1 MLGKIFGII
10 SIAAFLFGIISGN
23 VQFLGNAI
31 IDGASNAVTLT
42 ISLIGMMCLWSGILR
57 VLQDIGVIHKLKKIT
72 SPFLSFFF
80 PDAFRSGVGSDE
92 IAANVAA
99 NLLGVGNAATP
110 LALSAMKKLQSQNE
124 NPEYASRDMI
134 TLAVLNTSSVSLVP
148 STVIALL
155 RGAGSNN
162 PFRIIIPIWI
172 CSSVC
177 ALISLVVCR
186 LMGALDN
193 GRVNQKKYKYGNS
206 HDKCGNSLEETG

>member
-10 SIAAFLFGIISGN
+10 SIVAFLFGIISGN
-23 VQFLGNAI
+23 IGSLGNAI
-31 IDGASNAVTLT
+31 VDGASDAVSLT

-57 VLQDIGVIHKLKKIT
+57 VFQDVGVIHKLKKLA

-80 PDAFRSGVGSDE
+80 PDAFESGVGSDE

-110 LALSAMKKLQSQNE
+110 LALSAMKKLQSQNP

-155 RGAGSNN
+155 RGAGSKN
-162 PFRIIIPIWI
+162 PFRIIVPIWI

-177 ALISLVVCR
+177 ALMSLCLCR
-186 LMGALDN
+186 LMGTFD
-193 GRVNQKKYKYGNS
+193 GKTSK
-206 HDKCGNSLEETG
+206 HHKCHIKSERCKSG

>member
-10 SIAAFLFGIISGN
+10 SIVAFLFGIISGN
-23 VQFLGNAI
+23 IGSLGNAI
-31 IDGASNAVTLT
+31 VDGASDAVSLT

-57 VLQDIGVIHKLKKIT
+57 VFQDVGVIHKLKKLT

-80 PDAFRSGVGSDE
+80 PDAFESGVGSDE

-110 LALSAMKKLQSQNE
+110 LALSAMKKLQSQNP

-155 RGAGSNN
+155 RGAGSKN
-162 PFRIIIPIWI
+162 PFRIIVPIWI

-177 ALISLVVCR
+177 ALMSLCLCR
-186 LMGALDN
+186 LMGAFD
-193 GRVNQKKYKYGNS
+193 GKTSK
-206 HDKCGNSLEETG
+206 HHKCHIKSERCKSG